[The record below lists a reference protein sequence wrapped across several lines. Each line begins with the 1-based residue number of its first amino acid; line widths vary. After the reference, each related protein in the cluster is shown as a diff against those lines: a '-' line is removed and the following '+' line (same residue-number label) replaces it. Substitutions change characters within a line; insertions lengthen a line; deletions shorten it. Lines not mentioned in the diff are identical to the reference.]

1 MRLSDICLTALSQPE
16 LCTPDTRR
24 DASFLFAPLSPE
36 AEGAKGVKRK
46 RDPEDEDDD
55 DDEEDDD

>member
-1 MRLSDICLTALSQPE
+1 MNGGLHYSCYDCSVTAKVVFCVTPNSSLTPPPLEA
-16 LCTPDTRR
+16 
-24 DASFLFAPLSPE
+24 DA
-36 AEGAKGVKRK
+36 AKGVKRK